1 MNIKIKER
9 EVLNPLAEKD
19 TIQIKL
25 NPLPQ
30 KMSVIALL
38 DNTKPNADL
47 ILNTIQENL
56 EADNFIRIN
65 KPTGDSATSKQI
77 KKVIKADLVIL
88 ALGDCG
94 SCTTWLIL
102 DALKLEKKGIPT
114 ISICSHVFSPFARE
128 LAESYGA
135 NSLRIMEIE
144 HPLAGQSDES
154 VKTKTKKI
162 INQMNKI
169 LD

>member
-1 MNIKIKER
+1 MNIKIVER
-9 EVLNPLAEKD
+9 EILNPLADTD
-19 TIQIKL
+19 TIKLEL

-30 KMSVIALL
+30 NRRFIALL

-47 ILNTIQENL
+47 ILNLIQENL
-56 EADNFIRIN
+56 EFDKFIRIT
-65 KPTGDSATSKQI
+65 KPAGDSATSDQI
-77 KKVIKADLVIL
+77 EQTAQADLIIL

-102 DALKLEKKGIPT
+102 DAIKLEKQGMPT
-114 ISICSHVFSPFARE
+114 ISICSHIFAPFARE

-135 NSLRIMEIE
+135 HSLKIIEIE
-144 HPLAGQSDES
+144 HPLAGQSKE
-154 VKTKTKKI
+154 VIKTKTQKI
-162 INQMNKI
+162 ISQMNEM